1 MSTKKRIA
9 YIAVLLVLASLVGT
23 VSVTFISKDRDGK
36 SNDGDEKYVR
46 RILDGYTVDR
56 VIDDLFLDGKLLES
70 TENYIMIDAMEFDFT
85 KEAGISNGTTY
96 LYYDEDSREVER
108 IVHNYV
114 IYTNDSDPKIELENT
129 VGNVQGNITKL
140 LGNPSQP
147 FVLMNTSGEFEDYS
161 TLSVDEMIAKLIEG
175 QTVMY
180 TMYENNGLRYELN
193 LMFSDNTIYMMVWI
207 YDEDDVC
214 ADENY
219 EHIH

>member
-96 LYYDEDSREVER
+96 LYYDEDSREIER